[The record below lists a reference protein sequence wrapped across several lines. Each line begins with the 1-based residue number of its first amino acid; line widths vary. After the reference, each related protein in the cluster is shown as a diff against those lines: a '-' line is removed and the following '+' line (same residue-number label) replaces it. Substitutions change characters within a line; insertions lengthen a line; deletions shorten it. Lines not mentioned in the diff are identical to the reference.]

1 MEEIFLDCNK
11 MTSKSEAHKYIK
23 EMLKFPYY
31 YGENLDALWD
41 LLSTKSK
48 MISIFLLHEERLHKN
63 LGDYGKQL
71 IGVFKEAADEN
82 ANIKLTVMKK

>member
-11 MTSKSEAHKYIK
+11 MISKSKTHKYIK
-23 EMLKFPYY
+23 EMLKFPDY

-48 MISIFLLHEERLHKN
+48 MISIFILHEEKLYEN
-63 LGDYGKQL
+63 LGDYGVRL
-71 IGVFKEAADEN
+71 IEVFKDAAAN
-82 ANIKLTVMKK
+82 ANVLLSLY

>member
-11 MTSKSEAHKYIK
+11 MISKSIAHKYIK
-23 EMLKFPYY
+23 EMLKLPDY

-48 MISIFLLHEERLHKN
+48 MISIFVLHEQKLYEN

-71 IGVFKEAADEN
+71 IEVFKDAADEN
-82 ANIKLTVMKK
+82 SSIQLSLY